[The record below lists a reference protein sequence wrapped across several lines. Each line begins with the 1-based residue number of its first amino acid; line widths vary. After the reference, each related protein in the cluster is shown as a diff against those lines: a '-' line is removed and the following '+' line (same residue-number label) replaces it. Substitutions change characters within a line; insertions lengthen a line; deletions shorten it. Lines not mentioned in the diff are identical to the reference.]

1 MSYLTIAKDF
11 CLMPP
16 LKVLTLE
23 MILFSCFKIIHMLGS
38 CFAETRSLIFWSAY
52 KGHSEF
58 IGKTRVYEARFNVC
72 NFEEE

>member
-1 MSYLTIAKDF
+1 
-11 CLMPP
+11 
-16 LKVLTLE
+16 
-23 MILFSCFKIIHMLGS
+23 MLGS